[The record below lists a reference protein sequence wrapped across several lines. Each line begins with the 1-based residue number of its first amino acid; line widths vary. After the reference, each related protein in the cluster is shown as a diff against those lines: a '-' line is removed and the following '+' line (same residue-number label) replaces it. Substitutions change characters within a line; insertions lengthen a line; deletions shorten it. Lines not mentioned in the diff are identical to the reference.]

1 MDIRN
6 ILITDVKTL
15 FLVSL
20 ATNERKKI
28 NHRNFYGLTFAIS
41 GEIVYTLNK
50 KEYISDKEHLLL
62 LPKGQSYS
70 LQCTDSGSFPV
81 INFEIANAQSFP
93 QIMTFPVRD
102 HVSLHNLFWELEV
115 QAKTGDT
122 KNRLYRMAL
131 LYQLLSYAII
141 PDEEQQSSPKR
152 LVLRPALEY
161 LENNYDN
168 PNLNNALLSKK
179 SCISEVYFRKLFKE
193 EYGLSPKQYVQ
204 QIRINKAKELL
215 RSEYLSVTTVAEM
228 VGYSSIFNF
237 SKAFKTQTGYAP
249 SEYLKGLGDRP

>member
-6 ILITDVKTL
+6 ILITDVQTL

-20 ATNERKKI
+20 TANERKKI
-28 NHRNFYGLTFAIS
+28 NHRGFYGLTFVIS
-41 GEIVYTLNK
+41 GEIVYTLNE
-50 KEYISDKEHLLL
+50 KEYISDREHLLF
-62 LPKGQSYS
+62 LPKGQTYS
-70 LQCTDSGSFPV
+70 LHCTESGLFPV
-81 INFEIANAQSFP
+81 INFEIANAQSFS
-93 QIMTFPVRD
+93 QIMTFRVRD
-102 HVSLHNLFWELEV
+102 NLSLHNLFWELEM
-115 QAKTGDT
+115 QAKSGDS
-122 KNRLYRMAL
+122 KNRLYRMSL

-152 LVLRPALEY
+152 LILQPAIEY

-168 PNLNNALLSKK
+168 SNLNNALLSKK
-179 SCISEVYFRKLFKE
+179 ACISEVYFRKLFKE

-204 QIRINKAKELL
+204 KIRINKAKELL

-249 SEYLKGLGDRP
+249 SDYLKGLGDGR